1 MIEIDVLNQ
10 CINLKL
16 ELKDGEET
24 IDVCKAWEDM
34 KRKAAE
40 EAAIK
45 ATKETQEETLLQNL
59 RSLME
64 TLHFS
69 AEQAM
74 AALKVPEAKRSNL
87 VTKL

>member
-1 MIEIDVLNQ
+1 M
-10 CINLKL
+10 
-16 ELKDGEET
+16 
-24 IDVCKAWEDM
+24 AWEDM
-34 KRKAAE
+34 KRKAAKEAAE